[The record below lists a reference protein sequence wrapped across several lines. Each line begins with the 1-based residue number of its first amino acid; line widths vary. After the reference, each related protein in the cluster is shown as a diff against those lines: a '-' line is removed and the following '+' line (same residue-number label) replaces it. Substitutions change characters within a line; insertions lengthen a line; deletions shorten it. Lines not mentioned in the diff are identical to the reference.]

1 MTAAE
6 TIASFAT
13 TITLDDVPAD
23 VVEHAKLH
31 ILDLVG
37 CGLAGHATGN
47 GVEGRAAMQELGGAA
62 QATVIGLT
70 ERLPAAN
77 AAFANAMTCHGLDFD
92 DTHSDSGSHISTVI
106 APASFAAAELYG
118 VSGRETLAA
127 IVAGNEIDCRVGM
140 AEPGALHA
148 RGFHPTAICG
158 VFGASAAVARIA
170 GFDAETTTRAL
181 GMAGSM
187 ASGIFAY
194 LADGTQTKPIHPAW
208 AAHGAHVATRLA
220 YHGAEGPRSVFDAQ
234 FGIYHS
240 YLGIEPGASG
250 LIRQLRDLGS
260 RWETP
265 RIAYKPFP
273 ICHFTHGAVGAAADA
288 VEGRTFAADEIASVV
303 VSVPEPWV
311 PIVLEPAAEK
321 QAPRSEYEGK
331 FSLQYAVASMLVRG
345 HVGVTDL
352 SDAAFS
358 DPQVLAVAAKVSHE
372 QRTFS
377 TYPEAFPGAARV
389 VLASGETL
397 ERELPYQKAAPENPW
412 SADDVRAKFR
422 ANAELALPGDSVRAL
437 EAAILSLD
445 ELPDI
450 TAALAPLALPEP
462 ATV

>member
-6 TIASFAT
+6 TIAAWAT
-13 TITLDDVPAD
+13 SIELDDVPAD
-23 VVEHAKLH
+23 VIEHARLH
-31 ILDLVG
+31 VLDVLG

-47 GVEGRAAMQELGGAA
+47 GVEGRATMQELGGEA
-62 QATVIGLT
+62 QATVIGLA

-92 DTHSDSGSHISTVI
+92 DTHSDSGSHISTVL
-106 APASFAAAELYG
+106 APACFAAAELYG
-118 VSGRETLAA
+118 ATGRETLAA

-140 AEPGALHA
+140 AEPGALHG

-158 VFGASAAVARIA
+158 VFGAAAAIARIA

-181 GMAGSM
+181 GITGSM

-220 YHGAEGPRSVFDAQ
+220 HHGAEGPRSVFDAP
-234 FGIYHS
+234 FGIYHA

-250 LIRQLRDLGS
+250 LVEQLADLGS
-260 RWETP
+260 RWETT

-288 VEGRTFAADEIASVV
+288 VEGRTLAANEISEVV
-303 VSVPEPWV
+303 VSVPEAWI
-311 PIVLEPAAEK
+311 PIVLEPATEK
-321 QAPRSEYEGK
+321 RVPRSEYEGK

-345 HVGVTDL
+345 HVGVTDFT
-352 SDAAFS
+352 DAAIA
-358 DPQVLAVAAKVSHE
+358 DPEVLAVAAKVTHE
-372 QRTFS
+372 PRTFA
-377 TYPEAFPGAARV
+377 TYPEAFPGAARI

-412 SADDVRAKFR
+412 SAADVRAKFR
-422 ANAELALPGDSVRAL
+422 ANAELALSTTAATAL
-437 EAAILSLD
+437 EEAILTLD
-445 ELPDI
+445 VQEDVS
-450 TAALAPLALPEP
+450 AALAPLALLEP